1 MDGWMDGGVAF
12 SGGELVEQ
20 WRELQVQAASELKV
34 RPPDYFR
41 SLSQWAHLV
50 FGAEMPSLAETVR
63 PAASYLATH
72 VTPCLVVMLPKCL
85 PVFLQ

>member
-1 MDGWMDGGVAF
+1 MNGGIAF
-12 SGGELVEQ
+12 SGGELVGQ

-34 RPPDYFR
+34 RLPDYFG

-63 PAASYLATH
+63 PVARYLATH
-72 VTPCLVVMLPKCL
+72 VTPCLVIMLPKCL
-85 PVFLQ
+85 PICLQ